1 MLHCIVG
8 FVSHIAST
16 TLVWFLALLRLSS
29 TLPYPVH
36 VPVPILCSSKGLHPC
51 SHSRPRSRPRCH
63 LVVLHRLHPVLVP
76 APSPLPLTSPFAR
89 SRPLDPPSVCRDDVC
104 VCVFFESDDRAST
117 LLSIISLS
125 GCLNQS
131 GLLERKISEEHLQ
144 NQNTK
149 PKTKKQGKNDKK
161 KGKERHEV

>member
-16 TLVWFLALLRLSS
+16 TLVWFLALLRLSP

-76 APSPLPLTSPFAR
+76 APSPLPLTSPSLAPFAR
-89 SRPLDPPSVCRDDVC
+89 SRPSDPPSVCRDDVC
-104 VCVFFESDDRAST
+104 VYVCSLNQTIGPQPYSVLIVYAVAST
-117 LLSIISLS
+117 NPV
-125 GCLNQS
+125 CW
-131 GLLERKISEEHLQ
+131 
-144 NQNTK
+144 
-149 PKTKKQGKNDKK
+149 
-161 KGKERHEV
+161 KGKYQKNIYKIKALNPKE